1 MEKYKTNRRVEIK
14 ILKCTEES
22 FTCSRPT
29 FPLTCKLICAQSSH
43 LTESVHGFCPET
55 LKSFPAKVDREKKC
69 FQSFTALTARP
80 VNKIMASAS
89 KALSH
94 HRLAWRVQAETFA
107 KEL

>member
-1 MEKYKTNRRVEIK
+1 MHVYNVYTQRDVVCTYWI
-14 ILKCTEES
+14 ILV
-22 FTCSRPT
+22 PIY
-29 FPLTCKLICAQSSH
+29 LICAQSSH
-43 LTESVHGFCPET
+43 LTESLHGFCPET

-80 VNKIMASAS
+80 VKSVNKIMASAS

-107 KEL
+107 KEV